1 VKNGATTNG
10 AASGMTPNKPRPSE
24 TLFSDGLQTAR
35 FIRPAAMAA
44 KKSFLIQ
51 CRAEFSFF

>member
-1 VKNGATTNG
+1 
-10 AASGMTPNKPRPSE
+10 MTPNKPRPSE

-44 KKSFLIQ
+44 KKGFLIQ
-51 CRAEFSFF
+51 CRAGFSFF